1 MKVPVLHAVR
11 NNAFWCDQV
20 CREQGVE
27 TSWWPSAWVAH
38 RRTPQFFPDAVT
50 LTPDADPEALLAAVD
65 AGPGCSI
72 KDSYAT
78 LDLVPYGFRVLF
90 EAEWIYRASP
100 QPATRRLTF
109 DGGSVMANCSDG
121 VVGLSNLVVTAGDDA
136 VEGWRRAV
144 AATTEAYPG
153 RDLVGY
159 ERAEDLPA
167 ACAAGFRAIGPLR
180 VWIRDEST
188 SVDLL

>member
-1 MKVPVLHAVR
+1 MNVPVLHAVR

-38 RRTPQFFPDAVT
+38 RRTPEFFPDAVT

-65 AGPGCSI
+65 SGPGCSI

-78 LDLVPYGFRVLF
+78 LDLAPYGFRVLF
-90 EAEWIYRASP
+90 AAEWIFLPSP
-100 QPATRRLTF
+100 RPAPRRLDL
-109 DGGSVMANCSDG
+109 DGGSVMTNCSDG
-121 VVGLSNLVVTAGDDA
+121 VVGLSNLVVTTGDA
-136 VEGWRRAV
+136 EQVWRRAV
-144 AATTEAYPG
+144 AAAGEAYPG

-167 ACAAGFRAIGPLR
+167 AHSAGFRSIGSLR
-180 VWIRDEST
+180 VWILDGST
-188 SVDLL
+188 DVDLS